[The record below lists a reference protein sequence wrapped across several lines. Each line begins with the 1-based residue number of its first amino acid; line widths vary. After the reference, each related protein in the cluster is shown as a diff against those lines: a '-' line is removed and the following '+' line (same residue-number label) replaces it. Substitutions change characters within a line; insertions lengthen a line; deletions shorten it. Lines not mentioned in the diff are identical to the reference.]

1 MKKGLFL
8 LFCIFLLSGCSVNYD
23 LEIGDEILEKTN
35 IIENFSA
42 PDYNYNLFNIYST
55 KPIPLSEY
63 VPIMSESDNRAEG
76 ISYYDFKPFSDS
88 TTFGINYAG
97 NFNADIPLNESSIL
111 WFGVGNFDYRE
122 EEDGIYINVPSKI
135 KIFEQFS
142 NLDEINVN
150 IKTDYNV
157 IENNA
162 DKVNK
167 NVYVWKI
174 NRDNYKNKT
183 IKLKISKSS
192 KLEEITEQDSMVTF
206 SICLFILILFGF
218 IIFLFVRMR
227 FRKNISL

>member
-1 MKKGLFL
+1 MRKIILLLVVFL
-8 LFCIFLLSGCSVNYD
+8 LTGCSVTYNLEISDVIKENVTATDTGDNNYD
-23 LEIGDEILEKTN
+23 LYEMFYE
-35 IIENFSA
+35 
-42 PDYNYNLFNIYST
+42 
-55 KPIPLSEY
+55 KPIPLSREIDIL
-63 VPIMSESDNRAEG
+63 PESNVKLDG
-76 ISYYDFKPFSDS
+76 VSYYDMKQIDDYEKFGLNYTGIFNDKIKLSDS
-88 TTFGINYAG
+88 H
-97 NFNADIPLNESSIL
+97 IL
-111 WFGVGNFDYRE
+111 FYGLGNFDYRE

-227 FRKNISL
+227 FRKNNSL